1 MSAATEGLRVGV
13 LGVGAMGSALVKGWL
28 QAGLLQPQQIR
39 AYDVATKHLGT
50 VCEQLG
56 IRAAESEAD
65 AAMEADLLL
74 VAVKPYDVQ
83 QALESAFANVPDG
96 PPLVLSI
103 AAGVPLA
110 KLEAAAPGRAVI
122 RVMPNTPALVLAA
135 ASAYA
140 RGTDATDAD
149 AELAG
154 TLLGAVGRALEVP
167 EKLLNAVTGLSGSGP
182 AYVYLAIEALAD
194 GGVRCGLPRAA
205 AIELA
210 AQTVLGA
217 AQMVIETGEH
227 PGVLKDRVTSPG
239 GTTIAGLAELER
251 NGFRS
256 ALIEAVTA
264 ATKRADELG

>member
-1 MSAATEGLRVGV
+1 MSAATAGLRVGV

-28 QAGLLQPQQIR
+28 GAGLLQPEQIR
-39 AYDVATKHLGT
+39 AYDVATEHLAD
-50 VCEQLG
+50 VCGQLG
-56 IRAAESEAD
+56 IRVAQSEAD
-65 AAMEADLLL
+65 AATEADVLLL
-74 VAVKPYDVQ
+74 AVKPYDVQ
-83 QALESAFANVPDG
+83 PALQHALAGLPAG

-103 AAGVPLA
+103 AAGVTLA
-110 KLEAAAPGRAVI
+110 RLEAAAPGRAVI
-122 RVMPNTPALVLAA
+122 RVMPNTPALVLSA
-135 ASAYA
+135 ASAFA
-140 RGTDATDAD
+140 RGAEASDRDAA
-149 AELAG
+149 LAS

-182 AYVYLAIEALAD
+182 AYVYLVIEALAD

-205 AIELA
+205 ALELA

-217 AQMVIETGEH
+217 ARMVIETGEH

-251 NGFRS
+251 SGFRS

-264 ATKRADELG
+264 ATRRADELG